1 LRVFT
6 AMLRF
11 RTNGPSGIYDL
22 TDALRS
28 VVKASGI
35 EEGVAWVS
43 AKGATPA
50 LIIASKE
57 RVEGV
62 VRCVERLFPAIPHGE
77 PWEHGNAYAH
87 LRSTALSTL
96 KALPVI
102 GGEPSL
108 PRGYGLYFLE
118 TRPVQNHLRQV
129 VVQVHGPSQ

>member
-1 LRVFT
+1 MKVFT
-6 AMLRF
+6 AILRF

-28 VVKASGI
+28 VIKASSI
-35 EEGVAWVS
+35 KEGVAWVS

-50 LIIASKE
+50 LLIVRDDA
-57 RVEGV
+57 VGDA
-62 VRCVERLFPAIPHGE
+62 VRCVEKLFPAIPFGE

-87 LRSTALSTL
+87 LRSTVLSTL
-96 KALPVI
+96 KAVPVL

-108 PRGYGLYFLE
+108 PQGYGLYFLE

-129 VVQVHGPSQ
+129 VVQVHGLP

>member
-1 LRVFT
+1 MKVFT
-6 AMLRF
+6 AVLRF

-28 VVKASGI
+28 VIKASGVD
-35 EEGVAWVS
+35 EGVAWVS

-50 LIIASKE
+50 LLIVRDDA
-57 RVEGV
+57 VDDA
-62 VRCVERLFPAIPHGE
+62 VRCVERMFPAIPPGE

-96 KALPVI
+96 KAVPVLN
-102 GGEPSL
+102 GEPAL
-108 PRGYGLYFLE
+108 PQGYGLYFLE

-129 VVQVHGPSQ
+129 VVQVHG

>member
-1 LRVFT
+1 MKVFT
-6 AMLRF
+6 AILRF

-28 VVKASGI
+28 VIKASGI

-50 LIIASKE
+50 LLIVRDDAVGE
-57 RVEGV
+57 V
-62 VRCVERLFPAIPHGE
+62 VRCVEKLFPAIPPGE

-87 LRSTALSTL
+87 LRSTVLSTL
-96 KALPVI
+96 KAVPIL

-108 PRGYGLYFLE
+108 PQGYGLYFLE

-129 VVQVHGPSQ
+129 VVQVHGLP